1 MANRHLA
8 RTIVL
13 QSLFEWD
20 FGGMTPGAYVDI
32 LKRNTAEFAPDIIKE
47 DFAERLIEGVV
58 RKQPVIDQI
67 IGKAAPEWPVE
78 KIGLPDRNVLR
89 IGLYELLFGN
99 RDEVPPKVAI
109 NEAIELAKKF
119 GGDNTGRFVNGVLG
133 AVYKELGEPDKDQIS
148 KKKNLV
154 IDESKLPVEK
164 KAGAVIYSNKDN
176 IIRLAFVHDVF
187 GYWTLSK
194 GGISNDEDET
204 VGVVREIKDELGID
218 VKVIEKLGENS
229 YIASHPEKGKIKKN
243 VILFLVEANYGEL
256 TLESSGGLD
265 GAEWFELHEI
275 PNLKMYD
282 DIVPMITKAISIITS
297 T

>member
-194 GGISNDEDET
+194 GGITNDEDEN

-282 DIVPMITKAISIITS
+282 DIVPMITKAVSIITS
-297 T
+297 Q

>member
-32 LKRNTAEFAPDIIKE
+32 LKRNIAEFAPDIVKE

-119 GGDNTGRFVNGVLG
+119 GGDNTGRFINGVLG
-133 AVYKELGEPDKDQIS
+133 AVYKELGEPGKDQVS
-148 KKKNLV
+148 NKKTFP
-154 IDESKLPVEK
+154 IDESKLPIEK
-164 KAGAVIYSNKDN
+164 KAGAVVYSNKDN

-187 GYWTLSK
+187 GYWTLAK
-194 GGISNDEDET
+194 GGITNDEDEQS
-204 VGVVREIKDELGID
+204 GVVREIKDELGID

-229 YIASHPEKGKIKKN
+229 YVASHPEKGKIKKN

-282 DIVPMITKAISIITS
+282 DIIPMITKAISIITS
-297 T
+297 Q

>member
-8 RTIVL
+8 RTVVL

-20 FGGMTPGAYVDI
+20 FGGMQSGAYNDI
-32 LKRNTAEFAPDIIKE
+32 LKRNIVEFAPDILKE

-67 IGKAAPEWPVE
+67 IQKAAPEWPVE
-78 KIGLPDRNVLR
+78 KIGIPDRNVLR

-119 GGDNTGRFVNGVLG
+119 GGDNTGRFINGVLG

-148 KKKNLV
+148 KKKPPV
-154 IDESKLPVEK
+154 IIDESKLPVEK
-164 KAGAVIYSNKDN
+164 KAGAVIYSDEGGL
-176 IIRLAFVHDVF
+176 IRLAFVHDVF

-194 GGISNDEDET
+194 GGISNDESEQE
-204 VGVVREIKDELGID
+204 GVVREIKDELGID
-218 VKVIEKLGENS
+218 IEVVEKLGENS
-229 YIASHPEKGKIKKN
+229 YVASHPEKGKIKKN
-243 VILFLVEANYGEL
+243 VIIFLAKAKYGEL
-256 TLESSGGLD
+256 KLESGGGLN
-265 GAEWFELHEI
+265 GAEWFELNEV
-275 PNLKMYD
+275 PNLKMYE
-282 DIVPMITKAISIITS
+282 DIVPMITKAIQIITG
-297 T
+297 

>member
-20 FGGMTPGAYVDI
+20 FGGMTPGVYVDI
-32 LKRNTAEFAPDIIKE
+32 LKRNIAEFAPDIIKE

-194 GGISNDEDET
+194 GGITNDEDEN

-297 T
+297 Q

>member
-13 QSLFEWD
+13 QTLFEWD
-20 FGGMTPGAYVDI
+20 FGGMTSGAYIDI
-32 LKRNTAEFAPDIIKE
+32 LKRNIAEFAPDIIKE

-78 KIGLPDRNVLR
+78 KIGIPDRNVLR

-148 KKKNLV
+148 KKRV
-154 IDESKLPVEK
+154 IPIDESKLPVEK

-194 GGISNDEDET
+194 GGITNDEDEN

-297 T
+297 Q

>member
-194 GGISNDEDET
+194 GGITNDEDEN

-297 T
+297 Q

>member
-20 FGGMTPGAYVDI
+20 FGQMQPGAYLDI
-32 LKRNTAEFAPDIIKE
+32 LKRNIAEFAPEIAKE

-119 GGDNTGRFVNGVLG
+119 GGDNTGRFINGVLG
-133 AVYKELGEPDKDQIS
+133 AVYKELGEPDKDQVSS
-148 KKKNLV
+148 KKKPIQ
-154 IDESKLPVEK
+154 IDESKLPIEK
-164 KAGAVIYSNKDN
+164 KAGAVVYSDKDGV
-176 IIRLAFVHDVF
+176 IRLAFVHDVF
-187 GYWTLSK
+187 GYWTLAK
-194 GGISNDEDET
+194 GGISNDENEEA
-204 VGVVREIKDELGID
+204 GVIREIKDELGID
-218 VKVIEKLGENS
+218 VEVVEKLGENT
-229 YIASHPEKGKIKKN
+229 YIASHP
-243 VILFLVEANYGEL
+243 
-256 TLESSGGLD
+256 
-265 GAEWFELHEI
+265 
-275 PNLKMYD
+275 
-282 DIVPMITKAISIITS
+282 
-297 T
+297 

>member
-32 LKRNTAEFAPDIIKE
+32 LKRNIAEFAPDIVKE

-119 GGDNTGRFVNGVLG
+119 GGDNTGRFINGVLG
-133 AVYKELGEPDKDQIS
+133 AVYKELGEPGKDQVS
-148 KKKNLV
+148 TKKAFP
-154 IDESKLPVEK
+154 IDESKLPIEK
-164 KAGAVIYSNKDN
+164 KAGAVVYSNKDN

-187 GYWTLSK
+187 GYWTLAK
-194 GGISNDEDET
+194 GGITNDEDEES
-204 VGVVREIKDELGID
+204 GVVREIKDELGID

-229 YIASHPEKGKIKKN
+229 YVASHPEKGKIKKN

-282 DIVPMITKAISIITS
+282 DIIPMITKAISIITS
-297 T
+297 Q